1 MKVLIDADVFVAL
14 AKSTDSNHQKAKA
27 ISKKIKNHMQFV
39 SPLTLPETA
48 TVLSHKLSQA
58 EAIKFLIKTRKEQSK
73 EELVEIL
80 LTPELIEKADQIFI
94 SQKRKNTSWPDC
106 LNMAILKLHHLD
118 AIFSF
123 DKIYAENKFR
133 VIA

>member
-1 MKVLIDADVFVAL
+1 
-14 AKSTDSNHQKAKA
+14 
-27 ISKKIKNHMQFV
+27 MQFV